1 MTNVEVDQSVRMEMS
16 GDTVVAASDDFATTV
31 MITARVKQQVEESLL
46 RRGVKPNMV
55 MIRMFV
61 GAILLSIHE
70 HLAEIGSLTID
81 DEYDGYQV
89 VIRSL
94 LLDRIRVW
102 ESAFTKDR
110 IVIAHIGRKSRAHRT
125 AIRVTRGQAKADK
138 MLTAA
143 ELLAVA

>member
-31 MITARVKQQVEESLL
+31 MITARVKQQVKESLL

-61 GAILLSIHE
+61 GAILLAIHE

-94 LLDRIRVW
+94 LLDRIRAL

-110 IVIAHIGRKSRAHRT
+110 IVIVHIGRKSRAHRA
-125 AIRVTRGQAKADK
+125 AIRVTRGQVKADK
-138 MLTAA
+138 TLTAA